1 MRQQMTKF
9 RIAVVNRILNFRRY
23 AEVIACNRRE
33 AIAKAKK
40 IWHGYNE
47 VESCI
52 PIETVH

>member
-1 MRQQMTKF
+1 MTKF

-47 VESCI
+47 GESCV

>member
-1 MRQQMTKF
+1 MTKF
-9 RIAVVNRILNFRRY
+9 RIVVVNRILNFKRH
-23 AEVIACNRRE
+23 AEVNACNKRE

-52 PIETVH
+52 PIETVL